1 MKKRPIIF
9 QMYSYL
15 SFVKYLTDRDLSMK
29 WNDETEQYDVYEC
42 VITNN
47 YETRRILL
55 TTITKE
61 VVRRKYDEAVE
72 AVENALELNRLF
84 L

>member
-1 MKKRPIIF
+1 
-9 QMYSYL
+9 MYSYL
-15 SFVKYLTDRDLSMK
+15 SFVEYLKEKELSLL
-29 WNDETEQYDVYEC
+29 WNDETEKYDIYEC

-47 YETRRILL
+47 YKTRRILL

>member
-1 MKKRPIIF
+1 
-9 QMYSYL
+9 MYSYL

-29 WNDETEQYDVYEC
+29 WNDETEQYDVYEM
-42 VITNN
+42 VITSD
-47 YETRRILL
+47 YKTRRILL

-72 AVENALELNRLF
+72 AVENALELNKLF
-84 L
+84 SPHHELR

>member
-1 MKKRPIIF
+1 MF
-9 QMYSYL
+9 TYL
-15 SFVKYLTDRDLSMK
+15 SFVEYLRKKELSME

-61 VVRRKYDEAVE
+61 VVRRKYEEAVK

>member
-1 MKKRPIIF
+1 ME
-9 QMYSYL
+9 
-15 SFVKYLTDRDLSMK
+15 
-29 WNDETEQYDVYEC
+29 WNNETEQYDVYEWG
-42 VITNN
+42 VTSD
-47 YETRRILL
+47 YETHRILL

-84 L
+84 SPHHELR